1 MAHIHTNWKDGTKT
15 IRDEWGADD
24 IQSVA
29 ENDSDLEEPLTPEQ
43 IARVME
49 IIVEGY
55 DSNIGINWEVI
66 GSAIDIMFMDEE
78 IQDE

>member
-1 MAHIHTNWKDGTKT
+1 MAHLHKQENGVTI

-29 ENDSDLEEPLTPEQ
+29 ECDLDLEEPLTPEQ
-43 IARVME
+43 IARVMD

-55 DSNIGINWEVI
+55 DANIGINWEVI
-66 GSAIDIMFMDEE
+66 GSAIDIMLTENEE
-78 IQDE
+78 